1 LEGVECCTVAALKA
15 LPAADL
21 KAIGFR
27 PEVRSRLQKHIA
39 DDSAVADYKEEEVY
53 VTVDEEEEAIEIK
66 NSSSAGKKKKSG
78 KKAGNKA
85 QAPAGAHTPV
95 PGEGG
100 EAMEPELAI
109 FLEHIGEK
117 NRIAKFQEKHL
128 TSFDSL
134 KLMSKKSLIDVLGI
148 PDAKAGLLVSRTLQG
163 TTGEAPV
170 ASQARRLPELHHD
183 LRIVVDR
190 MNIPEKERQRVRTC
204 LQGNDVLS
212 VADAQAKRFA
222 MMNELGLTCDEATEL
237 GRLLVRRALYRQRV
251 ADAGRRR
258 GPSLQIASC

>member
-1 LEGVECCTVAALKA
+1 
-15 LPAADL
+15 
-21 KAIGFR
+21 
-27 PEVRSRLQKHIA
+27 
-39 DDSAVADYKEEEVY
+39 
-53 VTVDEEEEAIEIK
+53 
-66 NSSSAGKKKKSG
+66 
-78 KKAGNKA
+78 
-85 QAPAGAHTPV
+85 
-95 PGEGG
+95 
-100 EAMEPELAI
+100 MEPELAI
-109 FLEHIGEK
+109 FLESIGEK

-163 TTGEAPV
+163 ATGEAPV

-190 MNIPEKERQRVRTC
+190 MNIPDKERQRVRTC

-237 GRLLVRRALYRQRV
+237 GRLLVRRTLYREPMV
-251 ADAGRRR
+251 DAG
-258 GPSLQIASC
+258 